1 MIVSLFT
8 ARIVLQTLGVTDY
21 GINNVVGGVVAML
34 NFLSGSLSH
43 ATNRFFSF
51 ELGQNNY
58 DKLQKIFALLFILF
72 FCCATVASVI
82 ADVGG
87 LWWVNHKLV
96 IPVERLDAAQFV
108 LHASVFCFFIS
119 MMQVPY
125 LSLII
130 AHENMSFFAWMS
142 IADVLTKLLAVC
154 SLVFL
159 PFDHLKT
166 LATLGCITSFMIF
179 LIYHTYCRKKY
190 PESKFKKTWNKPLFM
205 EILSYS
211 SYNLTT
217 QIGTVLKD
225 QGVNILLNMFYGP
238 AINAA
243 RGIAFQ
249 INTAVSSFMLNVQTA
264 ANPQIIKSYSS
275 GNYEYMQN
283 LIIRFTR
290 INYYIM
296 LFLCL
301 PIILNINFI
310 LKIWLG
316 IVPDYT
322 AAFVIVVLIT
332 SFWTCFGYSLLVAVR
347 ATGHIKNLQ
356 IGNTIII
363 LSVFPVSYIFCRY
376 GLSPTVILGIPFFE
390 SMFMLIWGII
400 CLKRLMN
407 FPFRKYTFKVF
418 PQIIIT
424 TLIAAS
430 IPLFLKLNLEKTTV
444 SSMITIFVS
453 FVWLAIVIFIV
464 GLTKFE
470 RKFVIK
476 QIKLLNNYFKILK

>member
-8 ARIVLQTLGVTDY
+8 ARIVLQTLGITDY
-21 GINNVVGGVVAML
+21 GINNVVGGMVAMF

-51 ELGQNNY
+51 ELGRNNY

-72 FCCATVASVI
+72 FCCAIIASVFVDI
-82 ADVGG
+82 GG

-96 IPVERLDAAQFV
+96 IPTERLDAAQFV
-108 LHASVFCFFIS
+108 FHASVFCFFIY

-130 AHENMSFFAWMS
+130 AHEDMSFFAWMS
-142 IADVLTKLLAVC
+142 IADVVVKLLAVC

-159 PFDHLKT
+159 PFDNLKT
-166 LATLGCITSFMIF
+166 LAVLGCITSFIIL
-179 LIYHTYCRKKY
+179 LIYHNYCRKKY
-190 PESKFKKTWNKPLFM
+190 PESQFKWVWDKPLFI
-205 EILSYS
+205 EIVSYS

-243 RGIAFQ
+243 RGIAYQ
-249 INTAVSSFMLNVQTA
+249 INSAVSSFMLNVQTA
-264 ANPQIIKSYSS
+264 VNPQIIKSYSS
-275 GNYEYMQN
+275 GNYESMQN
-283 LIIRFTR
+283 LIIRFTK
-290 INYYIM
+290 IYYYIM
-296 LFLCL
+296 LFFCL

-310 LKIWLG
+310 LKMWLG

-322 AAFVIVVLIT
+322 DAFVIIVLIT
-332 SFWTCFGYSLLVAVR
+332 SVWTCFGYSLLVAVR
-347 ATGHIKNLQ
+347 ATGKIKNLQ

-363 LSVFPVSYIFCRY
+363 LSVFPISYIFCKY
-376 GLSPTVILGIPFFE
+376 GFSPTVILSIPFFE
-390 SMFMLIWGII
+390 SMFMIIWGII

-407 FPFRKYTFKVF
+407 FPFRKYAFEVFSKV
-418 PQIIIT
+418 IIT
-424 TLIAAS
+424 TLIAAT
-430 IPLFLKLNLEKTTV
+430 IPLFLTLNLEKTTV
-444 SSMITIFVS
+444 NSMVAIFVS
-453 FVWLAIVIFIV
+453 FVWLAIVIFVV

-470 RKFVIK
+470 RKIVIT
-476 QIKLLNNYFKILK
+476 QIKKRLN